1 MPCDDVTEI
10 LRLTL
15 GPDESV
21 EGYSLI
27 KRTCG
32 RAVGEQ
38 SLLHAWAAGLSPEEI
53 LSADLD
59 EFLECHPTEDEAE
72 QYLLLKHFFA
82 LRSGLEVLAGLAS
95 GGADDPCAVDTLT
108 FGEEGTEFVGQL
120 RVDILTEQVKSC
132 GRCGKGCGAIKKKPA
147 AAT

>member
-1 MPCDDVTEI
+1 MPCDDVTEV

-15 GPDESV
+15 RPDDRL

-38 SLLHAWAAGLSPEEI
+38 SLVHPWAVGMTPED
-53 LSADLD
+53 LLAADLD
-59 EFLECHPTEDEAE
+59 DFLEANPTDDEAE

-82 LRSGLEVLAGLAS
+82 LRSGLEVLVGLSS
-95 GGADDPCAVDTLT
+95 GGAEDPCAVDTLT
-108 FGEEGTEFVGQL
+108 FGEEGTEFIGQL

-132 GRCGKGCGAIKKKPA
+132 GRCGVGCGKKRVKSKV
-147 AAT
+147 